1 MCDLRTEEGLAQAR
15 DIALAADVVVE
26 NFRPGV
32 MQRFGL
38 DYETLRAERPD
49 LVYCS
54 ITGFGSKGGAHLPG
68 YDLLVQAVGGLMSV
82 TGSPES
88 EPSKVGVAL
97 VDVVT
102 GQNAVVGILAALRSR
117 DQTGRGQRV
126 EVNLLSSL
134 LAGLVNQ
141 ASSTLATGE
150 SPQRMGNA
158 HPSIAPY
165 ETLRT
170 ADGPLALAVGT
181 DKQFAALARV
191 LGVPGLSEDSRF
203 RGNSNRVA
211 HRVELKALLE
221 EQLRNKA
228 GGGMVGTPERGGRT
242 RRQGQLHRGSDPAGR
257 RPGAGTRGGD
267 RGRVQPPDLPT
278 GGQPHPALGNT
289 RLLPAAAA
297 AARRTQRRDFRGAEH
312 RPPSTPHPP
321 ESRTMTDTSDLI
333 GIDTLLTAD
342 ELALRETRPRPSWTV
357 RDQAEHRRLVRG
369 RRTSRWRSS
378 RRWPSSGLLGMHLK
392 GYGCAGRS
400 AVDYGLAGAGTGGR
414 GLGPADL
421 RLASRARWR

>member
-1 MCDLRTEEGLAQAR
+1 MNSTQISPGDPPAAAPLDGIKVADFSRVLAGPFATMMLADFGADVIKVESPAGDDTRAWVPPVDEHGAGTYFSSVNRNKRSVVCDLRTEEGLAQAR
-15 DIALAADVVVE
+15 AIALAADVVVE

-38 DYETLRAERPD
+38 DYETLRAEHPD

-54 ITGFGSKGGAHLPG
+54 ITGFGSKGGALLPG

-117 DQTGRGQRV
+117 DQTGRGQLV

-170 ADGPLALAVGT
+170 ADAPLALAVGT
-181 DKQFAALARV
+181 DKQFAALTGV
-191 LGVPGLSEDSRF
+191 LGVPELADDPRF
-203 RGNSNRVA
+203 RGNENRVA
-211 HRVELKALLE
+211 HRAELKRLLE
-221 EQLRNKA
+221 EQLRKKSAVEWSALLSEA
-228 GGGMVGTPERGGRT
+228 GV
-242 RRQGQLHRGSDPAGR
+242 PAGKVNSIVE
-257 RPGAGTRGGD
+257 AI
-267 RGRVQPPDLPT
+267 QLAADLGLEPVV
-278 GGQPHPALGNT
+278 
-289 RLLPAAAA
+289 
-297 AARRTQRRDFRGAEH
+297 E
-312 RPPSTPHPP
+312 
-321 ESRTMTDTSDLI
+321 I
-333 GIDTLLTAD
+333 AD
-342 ELALRETRPRPSWTV
+342 GSSP
-357 RDQAEHRRLVRG
+357 
-369 RRTSRWRSS
+369 RTSRQVANPIQLSETPATY
-378 RRWPSSGLLGMHLK
+378 RRLPPLLGEHT
-392 GYGCAGRS
+392 
-400 AVDYGLAGAGTGGR
+400 GAAFPGQNNRATLQPTPTGK
-414 GLGPADL
+414 
-421 RLASRARWR
+421 

>member
-1 MCDLRTEEGLAQAR
+1 MSSTQSFPHGPPAAAPLDGIKVADFSRVLAGPFATMMLADFGADVIKVESPGGDDTRAWVPPVDEHGAGTYFSSVNRNKRSVVCDLRTEEGLAQAR

-126 EVNLLSSL
+126 DVNLLSSL

-191 LGVPGLSEDSRF
+191 LGVPELAEDSRF

-211 HRVELKALLE
+211 HRAALKALLE
-221 EQLRNKA
+221 EQLRKKPAVEWSALLSAA
-228 GGGMVGTPERGGRT
+228 GV
-242 RRQGQLHRGSDPAGR
+242 PAGKVNSIVE
-257 RPGAGTRGGD
+257 AI
-267 RGRVQPPDLPT
+267 QLAADLGLEPVV
-278 GGQPHPALGNT
+278 
-289 RLLPAAAA
+289 
-297 AARRTQRRDFRGAEH
+297 E
-312 RPPSTPHPP
+312 
-321 ESRTMTDTSDLI
+321 I
-333 GIDTLLTAD
+333 AD
-342 ELALRETRPRPSWTV
+342 GSSP
-357 RDQAEHRRLVRG
+357 
-369 RRTSRWRSS
+369 RTSRQVANPIQLSETPATY
-378 RRWPSSGLLGMHLK
+378 RRLPPLLGEH
-392 GYGCAGRS
+392 R
-400 AVDYGLAGAGTGGR
+400 GASFPERNRPAALQTHPTGK
-414 GLGPADL
+414 
-421 RLASRARWR
+421 